1 MRKIC
6 EKYVSTLEKENEANG
21 DVEVKDY
28 RCSST
33 LRALGRSAKKHGFGP
48 KSFVFD

>member
-1 MRKIC
+1 MFRHLK
-6 EKYVSTLEKENEANG
+6 KENEANG
-21 DVEVKDY
+21 DVEVKHY

-33 LRALGRSAKKHGFGP
+33 LWALGRSAKKHEFGP